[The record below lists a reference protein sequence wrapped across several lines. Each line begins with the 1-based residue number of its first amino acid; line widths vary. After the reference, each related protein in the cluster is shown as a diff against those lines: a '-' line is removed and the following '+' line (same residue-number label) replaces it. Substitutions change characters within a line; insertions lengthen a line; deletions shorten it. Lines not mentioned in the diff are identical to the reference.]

1 MCCVRHEAWG
11 AINAQGD
18 WAIPP
23 KFDALGDFREGHA
36 LARRL
41 GDGAVG
47 VVDET
52 GAWVAPPVFRR
63 DSEVSRFSGGLAFVG
78 RTGLD
83 ADGSRATSP
92 IRWDWEG
99 RWAAGEAEVEF
110 DEAAQACSATVP
122 YEPLWFEACEGD
134 KVYLYEWTADGWT
147 YAGEADGSA
156 KVTYENL
163 VGDYTL
169 SGSADLQAIT
179 RFVVESVDA
188 DGAISATATWVADEK
203 CQDRRELAVP
213 MEGTVMSCAKPDGT
227 HRVLATLD
235 GWTDDGFYLGV
246 SFVADDSMYGSES
259 NTVKSIRLDYTIEE
273 RTYDGAYYVTGFNS
287 MGDFEVVEDKKAAA

>member
-1 MCCVRHEAWG
+1 MKLASNGSGMGISRREAAAALG
-11 AINAQGD
+11 AAGALAALGLAGCSVPSVQEAPSEADAQGGKD
-18 WAIPP
+18 NA
-23 KFDALGDFREGHA
+23 AAQQH
-36 LARRL
+36 
-41 GDGAVG
+41 
-47 VVDET
+47 
-52 GAWVAPPVFRR
+52 
-63 DSEVSRFSGGLAFVG
+63 SEQVTA
-78 RTGLD
+78 

-179 RFVVESVDA
+179 RFAVESVDA

-203 CQDRRELAVP
+203 YQDRRELAVP

>member
-1 MCCVRHEAWG
+1 MKLASKGSGVGISRREAVAALG
-11 AINAQGD
+11 AAGALAALGLAGCSVPSVQEASSEADAQGG
-18 WAIPP
+18 
-23 KFDALGDFREGHA
+23 KGN
-36 LARRL
+36 
-41 GDGAVG
+41 AV
-47 VVDET
+47 
-52 GAWVAPPVFRR
+52 AQQR
-63 DSEVSRFSGGLAFVG
+63 SEQAAA
-78 RTGLD
+78 

-110 DEAAQACSATVP
+110 DEAAQTCRATVP
-122 YEPLWFEACEGD
+122 YEPLWFEACEGS

-156 KVTYENL
+156 KVTYENI

-169 SGSADLQAIT
+169 SGSAELQAIT
-179 RFVVESVDA
+179 RFSIESVDA
-188 DGAISATATWVADEK
+188 DGRISVTATWVADEK
-203 CQDRRELAVP
+203 YQDRRELSIPMQGAV
-213 MEGTVMSCAKPDGT
+213 VSCPKPDGT
-227 HRVLATLD
+227 HRALATLD

-273 RTYDGAYYVTGFNS
+273 RTYEGAYYITGFNS
-287 MGDFEVVEDKKAAA
+287 MGDFEVVEDKKAMA